1 MVHGL
6 TLIFRHYNS
15 ELFRTVQAVLSW
27 LPGYMYVGGTLKS
40 TGGAIPPTF
49 HMREDGE
56 IMAYVRPF
64 FREGPTVGL
73 FLKMSGVKAA
83 VARGEI

>member
-1 MVHGL
+1 M
-6 TLIFRHYNS
+6 
-15 ELFRTVQAVLSW
+15 
-27 LPGYMYVGGTLKS
+27 GGTLKS

-49 HMREDGE
+49 HLREDGE
-56 IMAYVRPF
+56 IMAYVRPI

-83 VARGEI
+83 VERGEI

>member
-1 MVHGL
+1 
-6 TLIFRHYNS
+6 
-15 ELFRTVQAVLSW
+15 
-27 LPGYMYVGGTLKS
+27 MYVGGTLKS

-64 FREGPTVGL
+64 FREGATVGL
-73 FLKMSGVKAA
+73 FLKMSGIKAA
-83 VARGEI
+83 VERGEVQALKKGPCGPLIFSPSPHGSLLF

>member
-1 MVHGL
+1 
-6 TLIFRHYNS
+6 
-15 ELFRTVQAVLSW
+15 
-27 LPGYMYVGGTLKS
+27 MYVGGTLKS
-40 TGGAIPPTF
+40 TGGAISPTF

-56 IMAYVRPF
+56 IMAYVRPI

-83 VARGEI
+83 VERGEI

>member
-1 MVHGL
+1 MVFDAKN
-6 TLIFRHYNS
+6 TQ
-15 ELFRTVQAVLSW
+15 VVLSW
-27 LPGYMYVGGTLKS
+27 LPGYFWVSGTLKS

-56 IMAYVRPF
+56 IMAYVRPIF
-64 FREGPTVGL
+64 EDGPTIGL

-83 VARGEI
+83 VERGDT

>member
-1 MVHGL
+1 M
-6 TLIFRHYNS
+6 
-15 ELFRTVQAVLSW
+15 
-27 LPGYMYVGGTLKS
+27 GGTLKS

-49 HMREDGE
+49 HMRKDGE
-56 IMAYVRPF
+56 IMAYVRPI

-83 VARGEI
+83 VERGET